1 MALTRQLKVLF
12 DAEDYS
18 AWLALAERLGK
29 RPATLARMALSDF
42 MKEHGFDTKAGGVS
56 ELLAGND
63 EKPSVYF
70 TVSAEQAKALNDMA
84 WDYHKPRYALVA
96 ELVIKAL
103 EEWQQE
109 KGYEKAVNC

>member
-1 MALTRQLKVLF
+1 MNLTHQLKVLF
-12 DAEDYS
+12 EADDYS
-18 AWLALAERLGK
+18 AWLALSERLGK
-29 RPATLARMALSDF
+29 RPSTLARMVLADF

-63 EKPSVYF
+63 DRPGVYF

-96 ELVIKAL
+96 ELVLKAL

-109 KGYEKAVNC
+109 KGNEEATDC

>member
-1 MALTRQLKVLF
+1 MNLTRQLKVLL

-18 AWLALAERLGK
+18 AWLTLSQRLGK
-29 RPATLARMALSDF
+29 RPSTLARMALSDF
-42 MKEHGFDTKAGGVS
+42 MKEHGLDTKAGGVS

-63 EKPSVYF
+63 ENPGVYF

-96 ELVIKAL
+96 ELVLKAL
-103 EEWQQE
+103 EEW
-109 KGYEKAVNC
+109 KNGKNEKAADC